1 MILIA
6 VGSQK
11 FQFDRLLKK
20 IDYLVDVGAITEE
33 IFAQTGASTYV
44 PKNYEYQDFLD
55 EREFKEKLE
64 KSELVITHGG
74 TGIITNA
81 IKMGKKVIAVPRKAK
96 YGEHVDDHQQQ
107 LINQFVKQNFIWGCM
122 DVEDLEKYIKL
133 SKENEKDPYRS
144 NTETYIREFESLLK
158 EWYNK

>member
-20 IDYLVDVGAITEE
+20 IDYLVEVGVITEE
-33 IFAQTGASTYV
+33 VFAQTGASTYV
-44 PKNYEYQDFLD
+44 PKKYEYQDFLD
-55 EREFKEKLE
+55 ECEFKEKLE
-64 KSELVITHGG
+64 KSDLVITHGG

-107 LINQFVKQNFIWGCM
+107 LINRFVKQNFIWGCM

-133 SKENEKDPYRS
+133 SKENKKAPYRS
-144 NTETYIREFESLLK
+144 NTENYIRELNFVLK

>member
-55 EREFKEKLE
+55 ERKFKEKLE

-133 SKENEKDPYRS
+133 SK
-144 NTETYIREFESLLK
+144 
-158 EWYNK
+158 

>member
-20 IDYLVDVGAITEE
+20 IDYLVDAGAITEE

-96 YGEHVDDHQQQ
+96 YGEHVDDHQ
-107 LINQFVKQNFIWGCM
+107 
-122 DVEDLEKYIKL
+122 LEICDELENNDYIVVCRDGDNLDDKISEIL
-133 SKENEKDPYRS
+133 SKNLKKYARDEKFLEVLR
-144 NTETYIREFESLLK
+144 K
-158 EWYNK
+158 EI